1 MLVKK
6 AKKNIMK
13 DVQTTQTKMPFIL
26 KIKET
31 EQYRLF
37 GSLPILCRSIG
48 FDDKQE
54 RGLSYVFSQKKET
67 KTEKEGYE
75 IIKVELERGGSVK

>member
-1 MLVKK
+1 
-6 AKKNIMK
+6 
-13 DVQTTQTKMPFIL
+13 MPFIL

-37 GSLPILCRSIG
+37 GSLPILCRKIG

-54 RGLSYVFSQKKET
+54 KGLSYIFSQKKENYFEDNNFLIV
-67 KTEKEGYE
+67 KA
-75 IIKVELERGGSVK
+75 ELERGGSPK

>member
-1 MLVKK
+1 
-6 AKKNIMK
+6 
-13 DVQTTQTKMPFIL
+13 MPFIL

-48 FDDKQE
+48 FDEKQE
-54 RGLSYVFSQKKET
+54 KGLSYVFSQKKENQFEDD
-67 KTEKEGYE
+67 KFLILKR
-75 IIKVELERGGSVK
+75 ELKRGGSPKQPFFIHAVMLSLRIKNDKL

>member
-1 MLVKK
+1 
-6 AKKNIMK
+6 MK

-48 FDDKQE
+48 FDEKQE
-54 RGLSYVFSQKKET
+54 KSLSYVFSQKKENQF
-67 KTEKEGYE
+67 ENNDFL
-75 IIKVELERGGSVK
+75 IVKVVLERGGSN

>member
-1 MLVKK
+1 
-6 AKKNIMK
+6 
-13 DVQTTQTKMPFIL
+13 MPFIL

-48 FDDKQE
+48 FDEQKE
-54 RGLSYVFSQKKET
+54 KNLSYRFSQKKET
-67 KTEKEGYE
+67 IVEDDNFLIVKA
-75 IIKVELERGGSVK
+75 ELERGGSPK

>member
-1 MLVKK
+1 
-6 AKKNIMK
+6 
-13 DVQTTQTKMPFIL
+13 MPFIL

-48 FDDKQE
+48 FDEKQKKN
-54 RGLSYVFSQKKET
+54 LLYNFSQKKVSKFENNDFL
-67 KTEKEGYE
+67 
-75 IIKVELERGGSVK
+75 IVKVELKRGGSSK